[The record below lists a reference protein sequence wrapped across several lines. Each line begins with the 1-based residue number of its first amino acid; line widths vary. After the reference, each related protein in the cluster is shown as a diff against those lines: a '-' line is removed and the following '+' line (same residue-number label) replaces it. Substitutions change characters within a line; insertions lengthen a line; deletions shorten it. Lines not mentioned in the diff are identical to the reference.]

1 MKDKEEKCIGWKSR
15 NMMMEYVPQL
25 QLKPVNMIKWE
36 ALLGE
41 SSSEIFVSGFA
52 LMKCEK
58 ASEEGLETEQRLVRQ

>member
-1 MKDKEEKCIGWKSR
+1 
-15 NMMMEYVPQL
+15 MMEYVPQL